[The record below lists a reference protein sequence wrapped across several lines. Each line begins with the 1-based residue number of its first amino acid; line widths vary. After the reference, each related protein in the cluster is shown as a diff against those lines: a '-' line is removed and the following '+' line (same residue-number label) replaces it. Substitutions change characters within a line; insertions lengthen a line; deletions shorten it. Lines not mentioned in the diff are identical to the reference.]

1 MLDKSNL
8 DTKYFIDADV
18 YNCPFCNR
26 RNVIYKLILAFPFH
40 WTEKNLCYVYVV
52 QCSSCDKRSMHL
64 SHEEIH
70 SRVSANVID
79 FSEKNID
86 SKIFYSVPTSFFVM
100 DNRIPKIIRQLI
112 DEADGCLKIN
122 YLTGAS
128 ACMRKAIYELLID
141 KKAQGNDYENR
152 IKFLKSKYQQID
164 PSLFDVL
171 AQIQNMTSDKIH
183 EQSWD
188 KWDSPYLRLIITTLK
203 IILEEIYVLPEIKA
217 DRYKEVQKMRENLTK
232 DKKSKRGPANSN
244 VPLPDKVDE
253 G

>member
-8 DTKYFIDADV
+8 DKKYFIDSDV

-26 RNVIYKLILAFPFH
+26 RNVTYNIASVVDFD
-40 WTEKNLCYVYVV
+40 WTEKKRCYVYVV
-52 QCSSCDKRSMHL
+52 ICSSCRNKSMHL
-64 SHEEIH
+64 SYEALHLEYNTKLFQ
-70 SRVSANVID
+70 NV
-79 FSEKNID
+79 NLD
-86 SKIFYSVPTSFFVM
+86 SKIFYSVPTSFFVI
-100 DNRIPKIIRQLI
+100 DNRIPNIIRQLI
-112 DEADGCLKIN
+112 DEADGCLKMN

-141 KKAQGNDYENR
+141 KKAQGPDYESK
-152 IKFLKSKYQQID
+152 IKFLKGKYQQID

-188 KWDSPYLRLIITTLK
+188 KWDSPYLRYIITTLK
-203 IILEEIYVLPEIKA
+203 IILDEIYVQPEIKA
-217 DRYKEVQKMRENLTK
+217 ARYKEVQKMGENLSK